1 MVAANKAVINEATF
15 SPFVLRSFFEEYS
28 DENDLLEDVMDSVLV
43 LVECV
48 KVFMTVWKSYDWK
61 SRVNWVPSRTS
72 LLKKVNSTLL
82 KFGELSLR
90 MGCDSVLK
98 EMSSELSTML
108 SECPTDDL

>member
-1 MVAANKAVINEATF
+1 
-15 SPFVLRSFFEEYS
+15 
-28 DENDLLEDVMDSVLV
+28 V

-48 KVFMTVWKSYDWK
+48 KVFMPVWKSYDWK